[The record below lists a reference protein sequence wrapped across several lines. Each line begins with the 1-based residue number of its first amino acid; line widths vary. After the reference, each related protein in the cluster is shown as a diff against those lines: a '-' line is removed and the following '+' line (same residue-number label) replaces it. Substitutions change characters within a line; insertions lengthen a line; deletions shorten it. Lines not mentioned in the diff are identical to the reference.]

1 MLEPNSLTSIQ
12 LLACHNQ
19 IGLVLGK
26 VGQESEA
33 AVAALEAVLSEPPTN
48 ALLLLAAESLG
59 AIDPENAEAIAA
71 VIDLFERSDN
81 PETRL
86 RDWRTLSAIDPN
98 HPKAIEMHTEYLSPG
113 HTKVV
118 RLSAADALS
127 AAESSPE
134 QMRETLLD
142 LVVVTP
148 NEESQTVVFS
158 RRQTRS
164 LVRLLRSVSRGSDTG
179 DSEVIESLEAS
190 LRESEDIVLRV
201 QIAEIIGLLDY
212 GNTQAVSALGDAIDH
227 YESITPQSFETMW
240 QTQKLAKTLGTTAP
254 QKELTI
260 STLTTLLETT
270 QTLDTTAFEEVQFRT
285 AQNLLQLEPG
295 HTTAINTLLTLLD
308 TASGEVPWL
317 VAESLGPLNGDGGPF
332 PQPNRTKFMN
342 ALTAFIQQDVRD
354 AREIRAGI
362 QSLWILGADND
373 LLISVLLEVMN
384 KNDLEHI
391 NHEAVAQMLF
401 RVSSTAEDTTA
412 IEKGLIDIIQEHES
426 WETQLIAAETLIR
439 ILSDDSTIIPLLHQM
454 IERAQGMS

>member
-1 MLEPNSLTSIQ
+1 MLKDAIES
-12 LLACHNQ
+12 
-19 IGLVLGK
+19 LGK

-48 ALLLLAAESLG
+48 ALLLLAAKSLG
-59 AIDPENAEAIAA
+59 AIDSENAEAIAA

-86 RDWRTLSAIDPN
+86 RAWRTLSAIAPN
-98 HPKAIEMHTEYLSPG
+98 HPKAIEIHTEYLSPG

-118 RLSAADALS
+118 RLSAAEALS

-134 QMRETLLD
+134 QIKNTLLD
-142 LVVVTP
+142 LVVTP

-164 LVRLLRSVSRGSDTG
+164 LVKLLRSVSRGSDTG
-179 DSEVIESLEAS
+179 ESEVIESLEAS

-201 QIAEIIGLLDY
+201 QIAEVIGLLDY
-212 GNTQAVSALGDAIDH
+212 GNEQAVNALGDAIDH

-240 QTQKLAKTLGTTAP
+240 QTQKLAKTLGTMDP
-254 QKELTI
+254 QKELAI

-270 QTLDTTAFEEVQFRT
+270 QTLDATASEEIQFRT
-285 AQNLLQLEPG
+285 AQNLLQLKPG

-332 PQPNRTKFMN
+332 PQPNRTQFVN
-342 ALTAFIQQDVRD
+342 ALASFIQQDARD
-354 AREIRAGI
+354 AREIRAGV

-373 LLISVLLEVMN
+373 LLISVLLEVMH

-401 RVSSTAEDTTA
+401 RVSSTTEDTTA
-412 IEKGLIDIIQEHES
+412 IEEGLIDIIQEHES
-426 WETQLIAAETLIR
+426 WETQLIAAEMLIR
-439 ILSDDSTIIPLLHQM
+439 ISSDGSTIIPLLHQM
-454 IERAQGMS
+454 IERAQVMN